1 MTIQKVFGPYQ
12 FQTSDHIDC
21 GCEAPY
27 CTPFQNGDTIA
38 FQLPD
43 ACCSV
48 SAGCSELNA
57 ACVADQS
64 LTSAFDFTQA
74 TANISFNTESVAGEY
89 VLKGEFEFAADTKYM
104 ICVCILG
111 HTTSTTLKL
120 KIGSVES
127 SQTITGNG
135 NFCFAIDPGVGAPTV
150 LDWGIIVTGGDDTM
164 ILTLECMTLC
174 TYREWSA
181 ILINEDN
188 EEVQP
193 LVRTEMNNGNQAF
206 ELALV
211 IPGEIASG
219 CYRIKLTNDC
229 DASEHFSQCLAL
241 SAQVKCQTLLFKY
254 RNEND
259 AFGFD
264 YTTDDTYFNYLRV
277 IDARLKQPTFP
288 DDAEIYTKS
297 NNTNSLT
304 NARVQ
309 KLWKVQLVNLPEYIH
324 SAISVMRR
332 HDEFYIDGSLYV
344 VAEGNYVPEWRNT
357 SDLAHSEFEVY
368 DQDFDGVMNSC

>member
-12 FQTSDHIDC
+12 FQTADHEDC

-38 FQLPD
+38 FQVPD
-43 ACCSV
+43 SCCSV

-57 ACVADQS
+57 ACVASES
-64 LTSAFDFTQA
+64 LTSDFVFTQA
-74 TANISFNTESVAGEY
+74 TANISFNTGAVAGEF

-104 ICVCILG
+104 ICVCIRS
-111 HTTSTTLKL
+111 HTSTTTLKM
-120 KIGSVES
+120 KIGTAES

-135 NFCFAIDPGVGAPTV
+135 NYCFAIDPGIVAPET
-150 LDWGIIVTGGDDTM
+150 LEWGLIVTGGDDSL

-181 ILINEDN
+181 IIINEDN

-206 ELALV
+206 ELSLV
-211 IPGEIASG
+211 IPGEIPSG

-229 DASEHFSQCLAL
+229 DALEYFSQCLAL

-304 NARVQ
+304 NAS
-309 KLWKVQLVNLPEYIH
+309 PIP
-324 SAISVMRR
+324 
-332 HDEFYIDGSLYV
+332 
-344 VAEGNYVPEWRNT
+344 VPT
-357 SDLAHSEFEVY
+357 S
-368 DQDFDGVMNSC
+368 